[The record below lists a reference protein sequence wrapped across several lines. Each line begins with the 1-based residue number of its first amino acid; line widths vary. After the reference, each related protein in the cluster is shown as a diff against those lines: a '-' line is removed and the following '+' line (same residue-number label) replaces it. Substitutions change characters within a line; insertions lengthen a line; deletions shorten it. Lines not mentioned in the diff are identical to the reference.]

1 MHRRVRKITKTKG
14 AFTSEQALLKLM
26 YLVIREITKKWTMA
40 RKIADKLDVSLDY
53 LSGKTDDLL
62 DAMTLH
68 RVIEVQKLPGDIRDK
83 LFYFID
89 MTVRD
94 NKAKQAYAK

>member
-1 MHRRVRKITKTKG
+1 MCKPTPLIVAVDGRLPERGIGRYERDEVTPSVEVASRL
-14 AFTSEQALLKLM
+14 ADALD
-26 YLVIREITKKWTMA
+26 VS
-40 RKIADKLDVSLDY
+40 DVSLDY
-53 LSGKTDDLL
+53 LSGKTDDQL

-89 MTVRD
+89 MAVRD
-94 NKAKQAYAK
+94 NKAKQAYAQ